1 MESKPDKVTVALTMA
16 LRIYLGVLFVWAGV
30 DKFYD
35 KVFLDT
41 TKSGDSYLPGSLAAI
56 IEASKANNPPL
67 KFALDIMDSRIVL
80 AGVVVA
86 LAEIV
91 IGLAILVGF
100 KTRWAALGGAA
111 IMGSFVLTV
120 NWFSGGNWYENVNLA
135 AMFAFVGLAA
145 LPPTKWSLDTRL
157 AAQSTKATSQDRRDL
172 MGQAVIAG
180 GIAAGA
186 VVLALVG
193 RLFGKDIDE
202 TVTATLSP
210 NQPST
215 SSTISKPSSPP
226 QTISGPV
233 LTTVAEVEAQTAVA
247 VTLPDKKGAWVSK
260 DANGNVVAHSN
271 ICTHNGCKVA
281 FAKNSGGLACPCHGA
296 VFDPKTGEALRGPA
310 KKPLASIAV
319 VVDASGNIVS
329 A

>member
-1 MESKPDKVTVALTMA
+1 MA

-145 LPPTKWSLDTRL
+145 LPPTRWSIDARR
-157 AAQSTKATSQDRRDL
+157 AQRATTAMSDSTSTSDSTSESRRDL
-172 MGQAVIAG
+172 MGQALIAG

-186 VVLALVG
+186 VVLALLG
-193 RLFGKDIDE
+193 RVFGKDTE
-202 TVTATLSP
+202 TAAASPASTAPTT
-210 NQPST
+210 PSAT
-215 SSTISKPSSPP
+215 G
-226 QTISGPV
+226 SGQA
-233 LTTVAEVEAQTAVA
+233 LTTVADVDANTAVA
-247 VTLPDKKGAWVSK
+247 VTLPDNKGAWVSK
-260 DANGNVVAHSN
+260 DANGEIVAFSN

-281 FAKNSGGLACPCHGA
+281 FAKNAGGLACPCHGSL
-296 VFDPKTGEALRGPA
+296 FDTKTGEALRGPT
-310 KKPLASIAV
+310 KKPLASISV
-319 VVDASGNIVS
+319 VVDGSGNVVT